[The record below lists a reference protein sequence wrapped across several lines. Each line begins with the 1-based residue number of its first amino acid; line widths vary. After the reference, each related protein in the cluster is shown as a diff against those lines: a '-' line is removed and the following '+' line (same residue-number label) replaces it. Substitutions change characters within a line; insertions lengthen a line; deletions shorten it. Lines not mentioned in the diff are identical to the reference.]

1 MNAPTLDGCNCK
13 RMMNKTY
20 GQLCPIARSLDI
32 LGERWTLLVIR
43 ELLLGPKRFNELLA
57 VLPAMGTNRLSER
70 LKALTE
76 YAVIRSTAPPG
87 PAYELT
93 ASGEQL
99 RKPLLGLGV
108 WGLQLPTD
116 ERIDP
121 RNMRAELIALSLAGV
136 SNPATSAGLQAS
148 YEFHVG
154 AEIFHIRVDD
164 GDMVARSGSP
174 DEPAD
179 IVLQCDMKTF
189 LDLALRRTSPTAA
202 LRTGSAILLR
212 GQRTTLTQAFRVLSY
227 SPPKAVADKVAGF
240 A

>member
-1 MNAPTLDGCNCK
+1 
-13 RMMNKTY
+13 MMNKTY

-76 YAVIRSTAPPG
+76 YAVVRSTVPPV

-93 ASGEQL
+93 ELGEQL

-121 RNMRAELIALSLAGV
+121 RGMRAELIALSLAGV
-136 SNPATSAGLQAS
+136 SNPATSVGLQAI

-154 AEIFHIRVDD
+154 TEIFHIRIKD
-164 GDMVARSGSP
+164 GDIAARSGSAG
-174 DEPAD
+174 ESAD
-179 IVLQCDMKTF
+179 MVLQCDLKTF

-202 LRTGSAILLR
+202 LRAGSASLLQGPR
-212 GQRTTLTQAFRVLSY
+212 ATLTQAFRVLGY
-227 SPPKAVADKVAGF
+227 SQPG
-240 A
+240 